1 MTMRPRSCAC
11 ACTAVRWMRW
21 ACRSRKSEPGDG
33 SRWICSSAMMDCR
46 KWWGCRNSTGAAG
59 RLSNSGDIKMGAT
72 ALGERMKTAVRDKE
86 NVRWNF
92 WTILLRPIK
101 AGIAEIA
108 AAKSSQQFGR
118 EEEKEK

>member
-1 MTMRPRSCAC
+1 MTPRFFAC
-11 ACTAVRWMRW
+11 ACNGARWARW
-21 ACRSRKSEPGDG
+21 ACLLTKSEPANG

-46 KWWGCRNSTGAAG
+46 KRCGCRNSTGAAG

-118 EEEKEK
+118 EEEKEQ